1 MCYEST
7 YRFGGHHEGC
17 GFGHPGHHGMREH
30 WQQQQACCCHP
41 GYGMRRFPTREEM
54 IAQMEDYLKQLRAE
68 AKGVEEHIVEL
79 RKQEG

>member
-1 MCYEST
+1 MCHEST
-7 YRFGGHHEGC
+7 YRFGGQHGDCGC
-17 GFGHPGHHGMREH
+17 EHPGHHATMEQWPHHRG
-30 WQQQQACCCHP
+30 CCHP
-41 GYGMRRFPTREEM
+41 GHGLRRFPTREEM